1 MKGKIFGY
9 PEDIVSYHT
18 DDDMELSD
26 KSLVSAR
33 SFFYL
38 LEWVSQY
45 GNFYIVE
52 NFNKKMVKELTKE
65 EYKQFFTHATQQESI
80 YDEE

>member
-1 MKGKIFGY
+1 MKGKTFNY
-9 PEDIVSYHT
+9 PEEIVSYNT
-18 DDDMELSD
+18 YDDMILSD

-45 GNFYIVE
+45 GNNYIIE

-65 EYKQFFTHATQQESI
+65 EYKQFFTHATQSESI
-80 YDEE
+80 YDLE